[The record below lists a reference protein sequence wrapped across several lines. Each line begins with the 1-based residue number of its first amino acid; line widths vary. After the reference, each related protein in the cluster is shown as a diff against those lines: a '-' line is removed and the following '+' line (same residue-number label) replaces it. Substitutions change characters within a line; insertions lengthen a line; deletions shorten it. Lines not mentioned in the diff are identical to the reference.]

1 MMEQN
6 DFITRVQVI
15 RIIRWLALSLLVSIL
30 FVATPVQAQF
40 QSGISSPESGDTIAG
55 VVIVQGT
62 ANHESFLRYEVAF
75 DNGNDWIVFAE
86 GEQPVVNGT
95 LAVWDT
101 TVGQPQNPVFPDG
114 TYRLR
119 LRVVRQDYNY
129 DEYLAEN
136 IIVSNGGSPTPTPTP
151 TTEGDSTPGAP
162 ATPSTQAT
170 LPAAEG
176 TPSTTLDFGR
186 PDALPTLTP
195 FPTPSVEGRGGSE
208 VASGDGVAPPPAQS
222 GNDEGGLLQRVANVN
237 TERFSN
243 AFWNGARMAL
253 MLFALLPLYLIL
265 RAIVRRAWRELL
277 VWLDRE

>member
-1 MMEQN
+1 MEQN
-6 DFITRVQVI
+6 DFITRVQVV
-15 RIIRWLALSLLVSIL
+15 RIVRWLALSLLVSL
-30 FVATPVQAQF
+30 LAVAMPVVAQF
-40 QSGISSPESGDTIAG
+40 QSGISSPASGDTISG
-55 VVIVQGT
+55 VVVVQGT

-86 GEQPVVNGT
+86 GEQPVVEGT

-129 DEYLAEN
+129 DEYFVEN
-136 IIVSNGGSPTPTPTP
+136 VIVSNSGTPTPTP
-151 TTEGDSTPGAP
+151 SPTAEGDGTPDAA
-162 ATPSTQAT
+162 ATVSTQVT

-176 TPSTTLDFGR
+176 TPNTTLDFGR

-195 FPTPSVEGRGGSE
+195 FPTPSPEGASSSE
-208 VASGDGVAPPPAQS
+208 VASGDGVAPPPVPPGS
-222 GNDEGGLLQRVANVN
+222 GEGGLLQRVVNVN

-243 AFWNGARMAL
+243 AFWIGVRFAL
-253 MLFALLPLYLIL
+253 VLFALLPLYLIL

-277 VWLDRE
+277 VWLERR

>member
-86 GEQPVVNGT
+86 GEQPVVNGS
-95 LAVWDT
+95 LAVWDA
-101 TVGQPQNPVFPDG
+101 TVGQPQDPVFPDG

-129 DEYLAEN
+129 DEYLVEN

-162 ATPSTQAT
+162 ATPS
-170 LPAAEG
+170 
-176 TPSTTLDFGR
+176 
-186 PDALPTLTP
+186 
-195 FPTPSVEGRGGSE
+195 
-208 VASGDGVAPPPAQS
+208 
-222 GNDEGGLLQRVANVN
+222 
-237 TERFSN
+237 
-243 AFWNGARMAL
+243 
-253 MLFALLPLYLIL
+253 
-265 RAIVRRAWRELL
+265 
-277 VWLDRE
+277 